1 MAVLEAWRR
10 MPHEARMAK
19 KPRGGVG
26 VGPRNPYTQR
36 ALDSAYKMQKQGN
49 LQQAEVFYHQV
60 LQDEPGNPFAL
71 YALGTIAIA
80 RQESEKASP
89 LLQESI
95 ANGYHAE
102 TSYSH
107 LGIALQSTGR
117 YQDAIDLYRSG
128 AKLDPK
134 NPRYLSN
141 IAVVLTQMGQPDQA
155 LAEIQKA
162 LKLDPKLA
170 PAYLNAGGILQAMGR
185 RSEAKTMYEKAAHL
199 DPVNPEAHNALRR
212 LNEDLNA
219 SGN

>member
-1 MAVLEAWRR
+1 

-19 KPRGGVG
+19 RKRGGTG
-26 VGPRNPYTQR
+26 VGSLNPYTQKT
-36 ALDSAYKMQKQGN
+36 LDSAYKMQKQGN

-80 RQESEKASP
+80 RQEFEKAIP
-89 LLQESI
+89 LIRQSI
-95 ANGYHAE
+95 SNGYHAE

-117 YQDAIDLYRSG
+117 FQEAIDLYRAG

-134 NPRYLSN
+134 NPRYPSN

-155 LAEIQKA
+155 LQEIQKA
-162 LKLDPKLA
+162 LKLDPSFA
-170 PAYLNAGGILQAMGR
+170 SAYLNAGGILQSMGR
-185 RSEAKTMYEKAAHL
+185 RIEARTMYEKATVL
-199 DPVNPEAHNALRR
+199 DPVNQEARTALQR
-212 LNEDLNA
+212 LTEESPSA
-219 SGN
+219 H